1 MRGGW
6 REAGPRK
13 PPKLN
18 YRRLKGVSC
27 RENNRKQSAAARPP
41 THSHALSRSPHGP
54 GRPPGRPPPR
64 SQRTGK
70 GRWVARAVAVAGGRG
85 EEASTLPGCDSR
97 LNDGSCYEPRHD
109 GNAATV
115 RRRCGDG
122 AAKVR
127 RLLPGSR
134 PPPAV
139 DSQSPEPGQT
149 PPGAEPMAERVL
161 ASRMTR
167 ARRAASIRVPRPRR
181 RPASTERCL
190 RLPTTR
196 PGALEGGGGWGCA
209 RGLARRRAGSARVGE
224 KKGAR
229 VGFKSIGRRTP
240 ETRVH
245 NV

>member
-1 MRGGW
+1 VKITENR
-6 REAGPRK
+6 AQPRAH
-13 PPKLN
+13 P
-18 YRRLKGVSC
+18 R
-27 RENNRKQSAAARPP
+27 
-41 THSHALSRSPHGP
+41 THTHFRDPRTAPV
-54 GRPPGRPPPR
+54 GRPVVLRPEA
-64 SQRTGK
+64 K
-70 GRWVARAVAVAGGRG
+70 GRVRAAGSLGLWLWLG
-85 EEASTLPGCDSR
+85 GGGGEEEASTLPGCDSR

-139 DSQSPEPGQT
+139 DSQSPEPGQS

-196 PGALEGGGGWGCA
+196 PGALEGGGWGCA